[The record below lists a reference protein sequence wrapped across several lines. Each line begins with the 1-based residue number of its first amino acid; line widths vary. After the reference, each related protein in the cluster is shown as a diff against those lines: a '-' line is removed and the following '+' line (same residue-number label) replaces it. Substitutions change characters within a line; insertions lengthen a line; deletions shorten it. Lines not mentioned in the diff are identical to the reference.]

1 MGENRMP
8 SLDNVTNCPRCGKI
22 FMKIRQP
29 VCPSCVKEIDKEY
42 DKCYQFLR
50 KKENRGCTVYE
61 LSEKTGVKV
70 EYIKQFIREGRL
82 SVDNTPNL
90 SYPCDACGTPIRS
103 GSYCASCQG
112 ERNKLANSLQGE
124 VKRKADRQESNDPSK
139 IYRTGLDQ

>member
-1 MGENRMP
+1 MP

-42 DKCYQFLR
+42 EKCSQFLR

-61 LSEKTGVKV
+61 LSEKTGVNV

-82 SVDNTPNL
+82 SIDNAPNL
-90 SYPCDACGTPIRS
+90 GYSCDSCGRLIRS
-103 GSYCASCQG
+103 GSHCTSCQS
-112 ERNKLANSLQGE
+112 ERNKLADSFHEE
-124 VKRKADRQESNDPSK
+124 VKRKADRQESNHPGK
-139 IYRTGLDQ
+139 LYRTGLDQ